1 VQARDS
7 AQRDLGTRARRG
19 DAWRWAVVGAMVAAC
34 AGSSTARRDAPV
46 LTPEATQA
54 ETRPQSAS
62 APTVES
68 RADLSKADPPSAEAR
83 ARTAEARARTAE
95 ARARTAEARERTAE
109 PLFKPAQPGVRAYA
123 ATASQACAAPRKVCV
138 VVPRDRLRAGILK
151 DVSALAKREKRPPPQ
166 ADARLDAAM
175 NDLAHNLRGDDLPA
189 LEVVDFLLTH
199 YGIAEPSP
207 HLLLSRATAGADR
220 EVREQA
226 GKEIA
231 TVYKSDPVTR
241 VGIGIDRTGDLMYV
255 VVGLQE
261 THLAL
266 EPVPRHLA
274 SGATAPV
281 AGKLVGRYREARVV
295 VTSPD
300 GKVTEQPPSSR
311 QGRVVGRLACIADGK
326 YQVEVTAEDK
336 SGTAVLA
343 NFPVYC
349 GVEPP
354 AIAPRGAGTRQ
365 AKVSAEVAERDLLA
379 LVNRDRAAAGLGAV
393 TWETRLAVVA
403 RAHSRDMA
411 QHDFVGHV
419 SPRSGT
425 ALDRVHKGG
434 LAPELILENV
444 GRAYSAQ
451 EVESGFMA
459 SPGHRANVLEPRAT
473 KLGVGVV
480 LGAPVTGTIPLYV
493 TQILTN

>member
-1 VQARDS
+1 MVLNVRPYAFR
-7 AQRDLGTRARRG
+7 LVVV
-19 DAWRWAVVGAMVAAC
+19 AVAGSAC
-34 AGSSTARRDAPV
+34 ASTAPVAKAPP
-46 LTPEATQA
+46 PELAA
-54 ETRPQSAS
+54 APAPKPAPPPAAAPKPAAAS
-62 APTVES
+62 P
-68 RADLSKADPPSAEAR
+68 KEAR
-83 ARTAEARARTAE
+83 APLEEPPAQAASKEA
-95 ARARTAEARERTAE
+95 
-109 PLFKPAQPGVRAYA
+109 PLKPAGRGASAYGAVEGKKDRAL
-123 ATASQACAAPRKVCV
+123 
-138 VVPRDRLRAGILK
+138 VPKDSLRAGILK
-151 DVSALAKREKRPPPQ
+151 DVSALAKREKRPPPR

-220 EVREQA
+220 EIRQQA
-226 GKEIA
+226 LKEIA
-231 TVYKSDPVTR
+231 AVYKTDPVAR
-241 VGIGIDRTGDLMYV
+241 VGIGIDRTGGLMYV

-266 EPVPRHLA
+266 APVPRRLA
-274 SGATAPV
+274 RGGETAIS
-281 AGKLVGRYREARVV
+281 GKLIGRFKQARVV
-295 VTSPD
+295 VTTPD
-300 GKVTEQPPSSR
+300 GKVAEQEPSTKEGWVR
-311 QGRVVGRLACIADGK
+311 GRVACAADGR
-326 YQVEVTAEDK
+326 YQVEVTADDA

-343 NFPVYC
+343 NFPVFC

-354 AIAPRGAGTRQ
+354 AVAPRGAGTRQ
-365 AKVSAEVAERDLLA
+365 AHVSAEAAEQDVLA

-393 TWETRLAVVA
+393 TWDAKLAEVA

-411 QHDFVGHV
+411 DHDFVGHV
-419 SPRSGT
+419 SPRTGT

-434 LAPELILENV
+434 LTPELILENV

-451 EVESGFMA
+451 EVEAGFMA
-459 SPGHRANVLEPRAT
+459 SPGHRANVVEPRAT

>member
-1 VQARDS
+1 MGASCAATAPPARPPRAADRAPAS
-7 AQRDLGTRARRG
+7 AAP
-19 DAWRWAVVGAMVAAC
+19 
-34 AGSSTARRDAPV
+34 APV
-46 LTPEATQA
+46 VPRANEKESPEARQKAAAA
-54 ETRPQSAS
+54 ERSKEAPLRPAGRG
-62 APTVES
+62 AV
-68 RADLSKADPPSAEAR
+68 
-83 ARTAEARARTAE
+83 
-95 ARARTAEARERTAE
+95 
-109 PLFKPAQPGVRAYA
+109 AYA
-123 ATASQACAAPRKVCV
+123 ATAGRKDGVG
-138 VVPRDRLRAGILK
+138 VPKDPLRAGILK
-151 DVSALAKREKRPPPQ
+151 DVTALARREKRPRPL

-220 EVREQA
+220 EVRQQA
-226 GKEIA
+226 LKEIA
-231 TVYKSDPVTR
+231 AVYKTDPVAR

-266 EPVPRHLA
+266 APVPRHLA
-274 SGATAPV
+274 RGRDAAI
-281 AGKLVGRYREARVV
+281 AGKLIGRFRQARVV

-300 GKVTEQPPSSR
+300 GKVTEQEPSPREGWVRGS
-311 QGRVVGRLACIADGK
+311 VACAADGR
-326 YQVEVTAEDK
+326 YQVEVTADDA

-343 NFPVYC
+343 NFPIFC

-354 AIAPRGAGTRQ
+354 ALAPRAAGTRQ
-365 AKVSAEVAERDLLA
+365 SRVTAGGAEQEVLG

-393 TWETRLAVVA
+393 TWDPKLADVA
-403 RAHSRDMA
+403 RAHSQDMSD
-411 QHDFVGHV
+411 HDFVAHV
-419 SPRSGT
+419 SPRTGT
-425 ALDRVHKGG
+425 ALDRVHTGG
-434 LAPELILENV
+434 LEPELILENV

-459 SPGHRANVLEPRAT
+459 SPGHRANVVEPRAK

-493 TQILTN
+493 TQLLTN

>member
-1 VQARDS
+1 V
-7 AQRDLGTRARRG
+7 
-19 DAWRWAVVGAMVAAC
+19 
-34 AGSSTARRDAPV
+34 
-46 LTPEATQA
+46 
-54 ETRPQSAS
+54 
-62 APTVES
+62 
-68 RADLSKADPPSAEAR
+68 
-83 ARTAEARARTAE
+83 
-95 ARARTAEARERTAE
+95 AREVATAPPVSSKE
-109 PLFKPAQPGVRAYA
+109 TPLRPAGRGAVEYA
-123 ATASQACAAPRKVCV
+123 AAASDRDHVT
-138 VVPRDRLRAGILK
+138 VPKDKLREGILK
-151 DVSALAKREKRPPPQ
+151 DVTALAKRERRPRPQ

-220 EVREQA
+220 EIREQA
-226 GKEIA
+226 LKEIA
-231 TVYKSDPVTR
+231 AVYRTDPVAR

-266 EPVPRHLA
+266 APVPRRLA
-274 SGATAPV
+274 RGAGAPIS
-281 AGKLVGRYREARVV
+281 GKLIGRYRQARVV
-295 VTSPD
+295 VTTPD
-300 GKVTEQPPSSR
+300 GKVTEQEPSTREGWVS
-311 QGRVVGRLACIADGK
+311 GNVACGADGR
-326 YQVEVTAEDK
+326 YQVEVTADDA

-343 NFPVYC
+343 NFPVFC
-349 GVEPP
+349 GVDPP
-354 AIAPRGAGTRQ
+354 ALAPRGAGTRQ
-365 AKVSAEVAERDLLA
+365 ARISAEAAEQDVLA

-393 TWETRLAVVA
+393 TWDAKLADIA
-403 RAHSRDMA
+403 RAHSRDMSE
-411 QHDFVGHV
+411 HDFVGHV
-419 SPRSGT
+419 SPRTGT

-434 LAPELILENV
+434 LTPELILENV

-451 EVESGFMA
+451 EVEAGFMA
-459 SPGHRANVLEPRAT
+459 SPGHRANVVEPRAT

>member
-1 VQARDS
+1 
-7 AQRDLGTRARRG
+7 
-19 DAWRWAVVGAMVAAC
+19 VAEA
-34 AGSSTARRDAPV
+34 ASKEAPV
-46 LTPEATQA
+46 KPAG
-54 ETRPQSAS
+54 RGAS
-62 APTVES
+62 AYGAVAGMKD
-68 RADLSKADPPSAEAR
+68 R
-83 ARTAEARARTAE
+83 
-95 ARARTAEARERTAE
+95 
-109 PLFKPAQPGVRAYA
+109 
-123 ATASQACAAPRKVCV
+123 V
-138 VVPRDRLRAGILK
+138 VVPKDSLRAGILK
-151 DVSALAKREKRPPPQ
+151 DVSALAKREKRPRPR

-220 EVREQA
+220 EIRQQA
-226 GKEIA
+226 LKEIA
-231 TVYKSDPVTR
+231 AVYKTDPVAR
-241 VGIGIDRTGDLMYV
+241 VGIGIDRTGGLMYV

-261 THLAL
+261 THVALA
-266 EPVPRHLA
+266 PVPRRLPRGGDA
-274 SGATAPV
+274 AIS
-281 AGKLVGRYREARVV
+281 GKLIGRYKQARVV
-295 VTSPD
+295 VTTPD
-300 GKVTEQPPSSR
+300 GKVTEQDPSSKEGWVR
-311 QGRVVGRLACIADGK
+311 GRVACAAEGR
-326 YQVEVTAEDK
+326 YQVEVTADDA

-343 NFPVYC
+343 NFPVFC

-354 AIAPRGAGTRQ
+354 AVAPRGAGTRQ
-365 AKVSAEVAERDLLA
+365 TRVTAEAAEQDVLS

-393 TWETRLAVVA
+393 TWDPKLADIA

-411 QHDFVGHV
+411 DHDFVGHV
-419 SPRSGT
+419 SPRTGT

-434 LAPELILENV
+434 LTPELILENV

-459 SPGHRANVLEPRAT
+459 SPGHRANVVEPRAT

>member
-1 VQARDS
+1 MTA
-7 AQRDLGTRARRG
+7 
-19 DAWRWAVVGAMVAAC
+19 AAC
-34 AGSSTARRDAPV
+34 AGSAPPPQTAREVDEARPAKPAETTPAKTEPPAPEKKEPPPAPV
-46 LTPEATQA
+46 EPPPPPKPVSKEAPLHPA
-54 ETRPQSAS
+54 GSG
-62 APTVES
+62 
-68 RADLSKADPPSAEAR
+68 AR
-83 ARTAEARARTAE
+83 
-95 ARARTAEARERTAE
+95 
-109 PLFKPAQPGVRAYA
+109 VYA
-123 ATASQACAAPRKVCV
+123 AAATKKDAVIV
-138 VVPRDRLRAGILK
+138 KKDRLRAGILK
-151 DVSALAKREKRPPPQ
+151 DVTALAKRLKRPKPKS
-166 ADARLDAAM
+166 DARLDAAM

-220 EVREQA
+220 EIRQQA
-226 GKEIA
+226 LKEIA
-231 TVYKSDPVTR
+231 AVYKTDPVAR

-266 EPVPRHLA
+266 EAVPRRLA
-274 SGATAPV
+274 RGGGAPISA
-281 AGKLVGRYREARVV
+281 KLIGRYRQARVV

-300 GKVTEQPPSSR
+300 GKVAEQDPSPR
-311 QGRVVGRLACIADGK
+311 EGWVRGNVACAADGR
-326 YQVEVTAEDK
+326 YQVEVTADDA

-343 NFPVYC
+343 NFPVFC
-349 GVEPP
+349 GVDPP
-354 AIAPRGAGTRQ
+354 AVAPRGAGTRQ
-365 AKVSAEVAERDLLA
+365 TRVSADTAEQDVLA

-393 TWETRLAVVA
+393 TWDPRLADIA

-411 QHDFVGHV
+411 DHDFVGHV
-419 SPRSGT
+419 SPRTGT

-434 LAPELILENV
+434 LTPELILENV

-459 SPGHRANVLEPRAT
+459 SPGHRANVVEPRAT

-480 LGAPVTGTIPLYV
+480 LGTPVTGTIPLYV

>member
-1 VQARDS
+1 MFRTARPL
-7 AQRDLGTRARRG
+7 ALRLIVA
-19 DAWRWAVVGAMVAAC
+19 AVVG
-34 AGSSTARRDAPV
+34 SSC
-46 LTPEATQA
+46 A
-54 ETRPQSAS
+54 ETPPPIPAKTAATTPP
-62 APTVES
+62 APAKE
-68 RADLSKADPPSAEAR
+68 REAR
-83 ARTAEARARTAE
+83 APEAPPAPEREVAPQAPPPPAESKE
-95 ARARTAEARERTAE
+95 A
-109 PLFKPAQPGVRAYA
+109 PLKPAGHGALAYA
-123 ATASQACAAPRKVCV
+123 AAAKKNEPS
-138 VVPRDRLRAGILK
+138 VPKDPLRAGILK
-151 DVSALAKREKRPPPQ
+151 DVSALAKRERRPRPQ
-166 ADARLDAAM
+166 ADKRLDAAM

-220 EVREQA
+220 EIRTQA
-226 GKEIA
+226 LKEIA
-231 TVYKSDPVTR
+231 AVYKTDPVAR

-266 EPVPRHLA
+266 SPVPRRLPH
-274 SGATAPV
+274 SGEAPI
-281 AGKLVGRYREARVV
+281 AGKLVGRYQKARVV

-300 GKVTEQPPSSR
+300 GKVTEQEPSTR
-311 QGRVVGRLACIADGK
+311 EGWVRGRVACAADGR
-326 YQVEVTAEDK
+326 YQVEVTADDA

-343 NFPVYC
+343 NFPVFC

-354 AIAPRGAGTRQ
+354 AVAPRGAGTRQ
-365 AKVSAEVAERDLLA
+365 ARVSAGTAEQDVLA

-393 TWETRLAVVA
+393 TWDPKLADIA

-411 QHDFVGHV
+411 DHDFVGHV
-419 SPRSGT
+419 SPRTGT

-434 LAPELILENV
+434 LTPDLILENV

-451 EVESGFMA
+451 EVEAGFMA
-459 SPGHRANVLEPRAT
+459 SPGHRANVVEPRAT

>member
-1 VQARDS
+1 MRHDGAAGQAPRAS
-7 AQRDLGTRARRG
+7 AQAPRHRRPSRAPEKE
-19 DAWRWAVVGAMVAAC
+19 
-34 AGSSTARRDAPV
+34 S
-46 LTPEATQA
+46 PEARQKAAAA
-54 ETRPQSAS
+54 ERSKETPLRPAGRG
-62 APTVES
+62 A
-68 RADLSKADPPSAEAR
+68 L
-83 ARTAEARARTAE
+83 
-95 ARARTAEARERTAE
+95 
-109 PLFKPAQPGVRAYA
+109 AYA
-123 ATASQACAAPRKVCV
+123 AAASRKDGVG
-138 VVPRDRLRAGILK
+138 VPKDSLRAGILK
-151 DVSALAKREKRPPPQ
+151 DVTALAKRERRPRPL

-220 EVREQA
+220 EVRQQA
-226 GKEIA
+226 LKEIA
-231 TVYKSDPVTR
+231 AVYRTDPVAR
-241 VGIGIDRTGDLMYV
+241 VGIGIDRSGDLMYV

-274 SGATAPV
+274 RGRDAAI
-281 AGKLVGRYREARVV
+281 AGKLIGRYRQARVV

-300 GKVTEQPPSSR
+300 GKVAEQEPSPREGWVRGS
-311 QGRVVGRLACIADGK
+311 VACAADGR
-326 YQVEVTAEDK
+326 YQVEVTADDA

-343 NFPVYC
+343 NFPIFC

-365 AKVSAEVAERDLLA
+365 TRVSAESAEQDVLK

-393 TWETRLAVVA
+393 TWDPKLAEVA
-403 RAHSRDMA
+403 RAHSRDMSE
-411 QHDFVGHV
+411 HDFVGHV
-419 SPRSGT
+419 SPRTGT

-434 LAPELILENV
+434 LTPELILENV

-451 EVESGFMA
+451 EVEAGFMA
-459 SPGHRANVLEPRAT
+459 SPGHRANVVEPRA
-473 KLGVGVV
+473 KQLGVGVV

-493 TQILTN
+493 TQVLTN

>member
-1 VQARDS
+1 
-7 AQRDLGTRARRG
+7 
-19 DAWRWAVVGAMVAAC
+19 
-34 AGSSTARRDAPV
+34 
-46 LTPEATQA
+46 
-54 ETRPQSAS
+54 
-62 APTVES
+62 
-68 RADLSKADPPSAEAR
+68 
-83 ARTAEARARTAE
+83 
-95 ARARTAEARERTAE
+95 
-109 PLFKPAQPGVRAYA
+109 
-123 ATASQACAAPRKVCV
+123 
-138 VVPRDRLRAGILK
+138 
-151 DVSALAKREKRPPPQ
+151 
-166 ADARLDAAM
+166 M

-226 GKEIA
+226 CKEIA
-231 TVYKSDPVTR
+231 AVYKTDPVAR

-255 VVGLQE
+255 VVGP
-261 THLAL
+261 AGDA
-266 EPVPRHLA
+266 PRARARAAAPRARRERAPSRA
-274 SGATAPV
+274 SSS
-281 AGKLVGRYREARVV
+281 GRYREARVV

-300 GKVTEQPPSSR
+300 GKVAEQEPSLARGPRAGQARVRRRR
-311 QGRVVGRLACIADGK
+311 QVPGRGHGRGQA
-326 YQVEVTAEDK
+326 

-365 AKVSAEVAERDLLA
+365 ARVSAETAERDA
-379 LVNRDRAAAGLGAV
+379 ARARQPRSRRGRARRRDAGTRASP
-393 TWETRLAVVA
+393 TIA

-411 QHDFVGHV
+411 EHDFVGHV
-419 SPRSGT
+419 SPRTGT

-434 LAPELILENV
+434 LAPELVLENV

-459 SPGHRANVLEPRAT
+459 SPGHRANVVEPRAT
-473 KLGVGVV
+473 RLGVGVV

>member
-1 VQARDS
+1 
-7 AQRDLGTRARRG
+7 
-19 DAWRWAVVGAMVAAC
+19 
-34 AGSSTARRDAPV
+34 
-46 LTPEATQA
+46 
-54 ETRPQSAS
+54 
-62 APTVES
+62 
-68 RADLSKADPPSAEAR
+68 
-83 ARTAEARARTAE
+83 
-95 ARARTAEARERTAE
+95 
-109 PLFKPAQPGVRAYA
+109 
-123 ATASQACAAPRKVCV
+123 
-138 VVPRDRLRAGILK
+138 
-151 DVSALAKREKRPPPQ
+151 DVSALAKRERRPPPQ

-241 VGIGIDRTGDLMYV
+241 VGIGIDRTGGLMYV

-261 THLAL
+261 SHLAL

-274 SGATAPV
+274 RGASAPIG
-281 AGKLVGRYREARVV
+281 GKLVGRYRAARVV

-300 GKVTEQPPSSR
+300 GKVAEQPPSSR
-311 QGRVVGRLACIADGK
+311 AGQVEGTLACLGDGK

-365 AKVSAEVAERDLLA
+365 VKVSAEAAERELLA

-393 TWETRLAVVA
+393 TWDARLATIA

-411 QHDFVGHV
+411 EHDFVGHV

-434 LAPELILENV
+434 LAPDLVLENV

-459 SPGHRANVLEPRAT
+459 SPGHRANVVEPRAT

>member
-1 VQARDS
+1 
-7 AQRDLGTRARRG
+7 
-19 DAWRWAVVGAMVAAC
+19 VAPPA
-34 AGSSTARRDAPV
+34 
-46 LTPEATQA
+46 
-54 ETRPQSAS
+54 
-62 APTVES
+62 
-68 RADLSKADPPSAEAR
+68 KPPSAEAPPP
-83 ARTAEARARTAE
+83 APTSKEA
-95 ARARTAEARERTAE
+95 
-109 PLFKPAQPGVRAYA
+109 PLRPAGKGARAYA
-123 ATASQACAAPRKVCV
+123 AAATKKDALAVRK
-138 VVPRDRLRAGILK
+138 DSLRAGILK
-151 DVSALAKREKRPPPQ
+151 DVTALAKREKHPRPK

-220 EVREQA
+220 EVRTQA
-226 GKEIA
+226 LKEIA
-231 TVYKSDPVTR
+231 AVYKTDPVAR

-266 EPVPRHLA
+266 DPVPRKLA
-274 SGATAPV
+274 RGGTAPIS
-281 AGKLVGRYREARVV
+281 GKLIGRYRQARVV
-295 VTSPD
+295 VTTPD
-300 GKVTEQPPSSR
+300 GKVTEQEPSTR
-311 QGRVVGRLACIADGK
+311 EGWVHGEVACAADGR
-326 YQVEVTAEDK
+326 YQVEVTADDA

-343 NFPVYC
+343 NFPVFC

-354 AIAPRGAGTRQ
+354 AVAPRGAGTRQ
-365 AKVSAEVAERDLLA
+365 ARVSAEAAEQDVLA

-393 TWETRLAVVA
+393 TWDAQLADIA

-411 QHDFVGHV
+411 DHDFVGHV
-419 SPRSGT
+419 SPRTGT

-434 LAPELILENV
+434 LTPELILENV

-459 SPGHRANVLEPRAT
+459 SPGHRANVVEPRAT

>member
-1 VQARDS
+1 MAAV
-7 AQRDLGTRARRG
+7 LGLC
-19 DAWRWAVVGAMVAAC
+19 AC
-34 AGSSTARRDAPV
+34 AGPGTARRDVPIRPPETTHDDARPASPPAMAGAPE
-46 LTPEATQA
+46 PSKA
-54 ETRPQSAS
+54 SSS
-62 APTVES
+62 APGH
-68 RADLSKADPPSAEAR
+68 
-83 ARTAEARARTAE
+83 ARTAQTSAVE
-95 ARARTAEARERTAE
+95 AE
-109 PLFKPAQPGVRAYA
+109 PLFRPAQPGARSYA
-123 ATASQACAAPRKVCV
+123 ANPSQACAPKRKACV
-138 VVPRDRLRAGILK
+138 VVPKDRLRAGILK
-151 DVSALAKREKRPPPQ
+151 DVSALAKRERRPPPK

-231 TVYKSDPVTR
+231 IVYKTDPVTR
-241 VGIGIDRTGDLMYV
+241 VGIGIDRAGGLMYV

-261 THLAL
+261 SHLEL

-274 SGATAPV
+274 RGGSAPIG
-281 AGKLVGRYREARVV
+281 GKLVGRYREARVV

-300 GKVTEQPPSSR
+300 GKVAEQAPSSR
-311 QGRVVGRLACIADGK
+311 AGHVEGKLACLADGK

-336 SGTAVLA
+336 AGTAVLA

-365 AKVSAEVAERDLLA
+365 AKVSAETAERELLA
-379 LVNRDRAAAGLGAV
+379 LVNRDRAAAGLAAV
-393 TWETRLAVVA
+393 TWDARLATIA

-411 QHDFVGHV
+411 EHDFVGHV

-434 LAPELILENV
+434 LAPELVLENV

-459 SPGHRANVLEPRAT
+459 SPGHRANVVETRAT